1 MTGTLPPS
9 PAEVHPMLNLPPE
22 QRIANAAAVLDGP
35 HGAVTQRARQQ
46 GLSRQALYRDSQRL
60 LQILKDLDH
69 TPQLQSLRDQIDT
82 LRRHLSELQA
92 LLDNAVL
99 LEDDTLAAFAS
110 TA

>member
-35 HGAVTQRARQQ
+35 HGAVSQRAREQ

-60 LQILKDLDH
+60 LH
-69 TPQLQSLRDQIDT
+69 SLQELEHWPERQPLRDPSDALQ
-82 LRRHLSELQA
+82 RHLDELQT
-92 LLDNAVL
+92 LLEHAVL
-99 LEDDTLAAFAS
+99 LEEDTLA
-110 TA
+110 

>member
-35 HGAVTQRARQQ
+35 HGAVSQRARQQ

-60 LQILKDLDH
+60 LRSLQELDH
-69 TPQLQSLRDQIDT
+69 PPQRQPLRDPLDT
-82 LRRHLSELQA
+82 LQHHLSELQA
-92 LLDNAVL
+92 LLEHAVV

-110 TA
+110 